1 MILELKNFS
10 CAHGGVVLLRD
21 VNLSVKQGSLVAL
34 LGNNGS
40 GKSTLLRSILGLHH
54 EWNGEVL
61 IAGPQGSISPKKN
74 DPQDLSKQ
82 VSVVFSSLPFVPDLS
97 IEECIETAM
106 DQARAFPFSP
116 KKKKENERQIQE
128 KIAGYLDLLAL
139 STEQKRID
147 PKRKLDTLSDGELKK
162 VLIARAL
169 AQETPI
175 MIMDEPLSHLDH
187 LSKSEVLTLLGKL
200 KNMGKTIL
208 FSTHDLHYLGGDLDQ
223 ILLLSK
229 GGLMEMASD
238 CALEEL
244 EEKLLEDKRGGFEP
258 GLV

>member
-10 CAHGGVVLLRD
+10 CAHGGEVLLRD
-21 VNLSVKQGSLVAL
+21 VNLNVNQGSLVAL

-54 EWNGEVL
+54 EWQGEVR
-61 IAGPQGSISPKKN
+61 ISAQHGIITPKKN
-74 DPQDLSKQ
+74 NPQDLSKQ

-106 DQARAFPFSP
+106 DQGTAFPFSP
-116 KKKKENERQIQE
+116 KKNKENKRQIQE
-128 KIAGYLDLLAL
+128 KIVGYLDLLAL
-139 STEQKRID
+139 SSEQKRID

-175 MIMDEPLSHLDH
+175 MMMDEPLSHLDH
-187 LSKSEVLTLLGKL
+187 LSKTEVLALLGKL

-208 FSTHDLHYLGGDLDQ
+208 FSTHDLHYLGEDLDQ

-229 GGLMEMASD
+229 GGLRS
-238 CALEEL
+238 LPGGSSLREL
-244 EEKLLEDKRGGFEP
+244 EESLLEDKGR
-258 GLV
+258 

>member
-1 MILELKNFS
+1 LILELKNFS
-10 CAHGGVVLLRD
+10 CAHGGEVLLRD

-54 EWNGEVL
+54 EWQGEVL
-61 IAGPQGSISPKKN
+61 IAGTQGIITPKKN
-74 DPQDLSKQ
+74 RPEILSQ
-82 VSVVFSSLPFVPDLS
+82 VVSVVFSSLPFVPDLS

-106 DQARAFPFSP
+106 DHGAAFPFSP
-116 KKKKENERQIQE
+116 KKKKENERQMQE

-139 STEQKRID
+139 SSEQKRVD

-169 AQETPI
+169 AQETPV

-187 LSKSEVLTLLGKL
+187 LSKTEVLALLGKL

-208 FSTHDLHYLGGDLDQ
+208 FSTHDLHYLGENLDQ

-229 GGLMEMASD
+229 GGLRS
-238 CALEEL
+238 LPVGSSLREL
-244 EEKLLEDKRGGFEP
+244 EESLLEDKGR
-258 GLV
+258 

>member
-1 MILELKNFS
+1 MILSLKNFR
-10 CAHGGVVLLRD
+10 CAHKGVAVLSD
-21 VNLSVKQGSLVAL
+21 VELNIAAGSLVAL

-54 EWNGEVL
+54 EWDGEVL
-61 IAGPQGSISPKKN
+61 IAGTQGIITPKKN
-74 DPQDLSKQ
+74 HPETLSQ
-82 VSVVFSSLPFVPDLS
+82 VVSVVFSSLPFVPDLS

-106 DQARAFPFSP
+106 NQGTAFPFSP
-116 KKKKENERQIQE
+116 KKKKEEKHQIQE

-139 STEQKRID
+139 GSEQKRID

-187 LSKSEVLTLLGKL
+187 LSKKEVLMVLGRL

-208 FSTHDLHYLGGDLDQ
+208 FSTHDLHYLGEDLDQ
-223 ILLLSK
+223 ILLLSD
-229 GGLMEMASD
+229 GGLTS
-238 CALEEL
+238 LPGGSTLSEL
-244 EEKLLEDKRGGFEP
+244 EERLIEGKGR
-258 GLV
+258 